1 MKNILYQESIVEIKH
16 LFHIMKITTLILFIF
31 AGTAFATETYS
42 QVMKVTVMAD
52 KISTGKVINEIEKQ
66 TDYLFVYNVN
76 EVNLKRTV
84 QVNAEN
90 KSVAEVLN
98 KVFEGTDIYYAMEGK
113 NIMLMSKAKENSS
126 VQQTENKIKGVVKD
140 TNGEPIIGANIT
152 VKGQSIGTI
161 TDIDGRF
168 ILEASTNALLQ
179 VTYIGYVSQE
189 LQVNNR
195 KEITIIL
202 QEDAKALEEVVVI
215 GYGTAKKSD
224 LTGSTA
230 QIKPEALTASV
241 VGNALESLQ
250 GKAAGVAVFNDNK
263 PGASPS
269 IRVRGSGSITASNEP
284 LYVVDGFPLMDGN
297 ISDLNPSDIESMEI
311 LKDASSTAIYGS
323 RGANGVVMITT
334 KKGKSGTKNLSG
346 NTSVG
351 VQIPGRLANLI
362 SGEDFINFMNA
373 GYKNQGSNVPFPNNP
388 STYATDTNWEKEIL
402 ENSSLLQD
410 YSITFDGSSN
420 KTNYMLSTGFY
431 NQEGLLKAQNYQKYT
446 FHGNLQH
453 SFNKWLTIG
462 ANTQFTYSIQDVFD
476 SALIDIYRYGW
487 PTEKIKDEDGAYNI
501 ASMHN
506 TYMLYP
512 WNPVLDMNETTTRF
526 TTNRF
531 LGSLFAEMQLT
542 KDLKYRLSL
551 GIDLKNTRKYNYVSS
566 ESAIN
571 KASGLKGN
579 GYNNW
584 DKRFSKVMENILT
597 YNHTWNK
604 HRLTAT
610 AVYSWQDFTYEDINL
625 SGSGFEND
633 QTGAW
638 SMGLADKSSVSW
650 ATNKYS
656 NKLISF
662 TGRVSYVYDDKYLL
676 TATSRWDGSS
686 RFGANSKWGYFPS
699 VGLGWR
705 LSQESFLK
713 SNKVIT
719 NLKIRSSFG
728 ITGNQEIGNYK
739 SLAQLTGSNYTDGSS
754 VIYGFKESI
763 GNGDLKWERTTQ
775 LDLGFDLGLWNRMD
789 IAFDYYI
796 RNTNDLL
803 YDVPIP
809 STSGYSRILSNI
821 GKVTNKGW
829 ELSVGGTIIQN
840 KDFNLYASANITYN
854 QNKIKELYGGVDE
867 VSVRYEAGGLAR
879 ILKVGESVDAVYARH
894 SLGIIKTQEQ
904 LEEYKKKVP
913 NTAANAQLG
922 DEMYEDIDKDGSI
935 SSDDY
940 ICLGSVQPKYFYGL
954 NIGMEY
960 KGFGIS
966 IYGQGGH
973 KYASIT
979 GAEDYYT
986 NNSAWAMSYAN
997 LTSYL
1002 LYGENQISNNVHIP
1016 TQYAYKHMWSPENPD
1031 GDYPT
1036 AGAHDVYLSDRT
1048 NSNWKYFILKNIQVN
1063 YDLAPLL
1070 KIKSVKSLKVNLNF
1084 QNFVTF
1090 ANHRGYNPINGDTSN
1105 PWAKSII
1112 LGINAKF

>member
-334 KKGKSGTKNLSG
+334 KKGKSGTKNLSV

-610 AVYSWQDFTYEDINL
+610 AVYSWQNFTYEDINL